1 MEIPFVHGCFLD
13 FLLLLLMNT
22 EWWLG
27 ATAVAV
33 AAPYRQIIGYQDDF
47 IDSQIKFRSSL

>member
-22 EWWLG
+22 KWWLG
-27 ATAVAV
+27 TTAVAV
-33 AAPYRQIIGYQDDF
+33 AAPYRQIIGYHDIF
-47 IDSQIKFRSSL
+47 ISGKIKKRWE